1 MERRSPLI
9 LASSVLAVVAV
20 SGTARAQLDSDPRAA
35 RPAPPTTIE
44 ALAERFLPA
53 YAPHGIDGEVTL
65 GEGEVRTFTQAVE
78 PGVCYAA
85 AAVGESG
92 VDVDIRVL
100 RNDDIVVQDVSLDSY
115 PVVEWCAERAES
127 LTIAITAFDGATSVE
142 YGLFASP
149 DARRAAAGPHD
160 ELSNRLA
167 SHIASAAP
175 RWRWSGAQWRA
186 TFASEGVQEM
196 PTAVPEGGCLAIAVV
211 GQSGVDDVDVS
222 LVDPNGAEVSRDYAL
237 DARALVVHCGDAG
250 DPLTA
255 RIAVRS
261 GSGVVA
267 AQLLAH
273 AASERAR

>member
-1 MERRSPLI
+1 M
-9 LASSVLAVVAV
+9 LAAVTL

-35 RPAPPTTIE
+35 RPAPPTTMD

-53 YAPHGIDGEVTL
+53 YTPHGIDGEVTL

-78 PGVCYAA
+78 AGVCYAA
-85 AAVGESG
+85 AAVGERG

-100 RNDDIVVQDVSLDSY
+100 RGDDIVVQDVSLDSY
-115 PVVEWCAERAES
+115 PIVEWCAERAES
-127 LTIAITAFDGATSVE
+127 LTIAINAFDGATRLQ
-142 YGLFASP
+142 YGLYVSP
-149 DARRAAAGPHD
+149 DARRAAAGPQD

-167 SHIASAAP
+167 AHIASAAP
-175 RWRWSGAQWRA
+175 RWHWSGAQWRA
-186 TFASEGVQEM
+186 TFPSEGVQEM
-196 PTAVPEGGCLAIAVV
+196 PATVPDAGCLAVAVV

-222 LVDPNGAEVSRDYAL
+222 LVDPDGVEVSRDYAL

-250 DPLTA
+250 DALTA

-267 AQLLAH
+267 AQTLAR
-273 AASERAR
+273 ADTGRAR